1 VKEGNTSDLGK
12 RNLGAGVEKGLLL
25 EGIVSMHTEPATV
38 ALPSDLLAA
47 VDKVV
52 QEGRAR
58 SRDELVESALRRQL
72 AELRRS
78 ALDAEFRHMA
88 DDVDYQRD
96 VHQILGEF
104 AQADWETLQEEPG
117 QGANDRRS

>member
-1 VKEGNTSDLGK
+1 MN
-12 RNLGAGVEKGLLL
+12 
-25 EGIVSMHTEPATV
+25 TEPTTL
-38 ALPSDLLAA
+38 ALPLDLLAA

-52 QEGRAR
+52 QEGRAG
-58 SRDELVESALRRQL
+58 SRDELVRQR

-88 DDVDYQRD
+88 DDADYQKD

-104 AQADWETLQEEPG
+104 AQADRETLHEEPRP
-117 QGANDRRS
+117 GADDRRS

>member
-1 VKEGNTSDLGK
+1 MN
-12 RNLGAGVEKGLLL
+12 
-25 EGIVSMHTEPATV
+25 TEPTMLT
-38 ALPSDLLAA
+38 LPPDLLAA

-58 SRDELVESALRRQL
+58 SRDELVESALRLRL
-72 AELRRS
+72 AGLRRS

-104 AQADWETLQEEPG
+104 AQADRETFHEEPG
-117 QGANDRRS
+117 PDGSHPRS

>member
-1 VKEGNTSDLGK
+1 MN
-12 RNLGAGVEKGLLL
+12 
-25 EGIVSMHTEPATV
+25 TEPTTL

-52 QEGRAR
+52 QEGRAG

-78 ALDAEFRHMA
+78 ALDAEFQHMA
-88 DDVDYQRD
+88 DDADYQWE
-96 VHQILGEF
+96 VQQILGEF
-104 AQADWETLQEEPG
+104 ARADWNPLDEEPCP
-117 QGANDRRS
+117 GANDRRS

>member
-1 VKEGNTSDLGK
+1 MN
-12 RNLGAGVEKGLLL
+12 
-25 EGIVSMHTEPATV
+25 TEPTTL

-58 SRDELVESALRRQL
+58 SRDELVEGALRREL

-88 DDVDYQRD
+88 DDVEYQRD

-104 AQADWETLQEEPG
+104 ARADWETLQEEPG
-117 QGANDRRS
+117 QGASDRRL

>member
-1 VKEGNTSDLGK
+1 MNTESTTL
-12 RNLGAGVEKGLLL
+12 
-25 EGIVSMHTEPATV
+25 

-58 SRDELVESALRRQL
+58 SRDELVESGLRLRL

-104 AQADWETLQEEPG
+104 AQADWETLHEEQTPG
-117 QGANDRRS
+117 ASVRRL

>member
-1 VKEGNTSDLGK
+1 MNTENTTL
-12 RNLGAGVEKGLLL
+12 
-25 EGIVSMHTEPATV
+25 

-52 QEGRAR
+52 HEGRAR
-58 SRDELVESALRRQL
+58 SRDELAESALRRQL
-72 AELRRS
+72 ADLRRS
-78 ALDAEFRHMA
+78 ALDAEFRQMA

-104 AQADWETLQEEPG
+104 AQADWETLPQEPG
-117 QGANDRRS
+117 PRANDRRL

>member
-1 VKEGNTSDLGK
+1 MDN
-12 RNLGAGVEKGLLL
+12 
-25 EGIVSMHTEPATV
+25 EPTTLT
-38 ALPSDLLAA
+38 LPSDLLAA

-58 SRDELVESALRRQL
+58 SRDELAENAVRRQL
-72 AELRRS
+72 TELRRS

-96 VHQILGEF
+96 VQQILGEF
-104 AQADWETLQEEPG
+104 AQADWETLHEDPRPG
-117 QGANDRRS
+117 AHDRRL

>member
-1 VKEGNTSDLGK
+1 MN
-12 RNLGAGVEKGLLL
+12 
-25 EGIVSMHTEPATV
+25 TEPTMLT
-38 ALPSDLLAA
+38 LPPDLLAA

-58 SRDELVESALRRQL
+58 SRDELVESALRLRL

-104 AQADWETLQEEPG
+104 AQADSYIQNRLE
-117 QGANDRRS
+117 

>member
-1 VKEGNTSDLGK
+1 MN
-12 RNLGAGVEKGLLL
+12 
-25 EGIVSMHTEPATV
+25 TEPTTL

-52 QEGRAR
+52 REGRAR
-58 SRDELVESALRRQL
+58 SRDELVESALRLQL
-72 AELRRS
+72 TELRRS

-104 AQADWETLQEEPG
+104 AQADRETLREDPRPDADNRQ
-117 QGANDRRS
+117 S

>member
-1 VKEGNTSDLGK
+1 MN
-12 RNLGAGVEKGLLL
+12 
-25 EGIVSMHTEPATV
+25 TEPTTV

-47 VDKVV
+47 LDKVV
-52 QEGRAR
+52 QEGRAG
-58 SRDELVESALRRQL
+58 SRDESVESALRRQL

-88 DDVDYQRD
+88 DDADYQRD

-104 AQADWETLQEEPG
+104 AQAEWNTRR
-117 QGANDRRS
+117 GAASKR